1 MSILSGW
8 QLWQRM
14 VLAAALGA
22 VAALG
27 LAPMSL
33 WVATIGGLMAVP
45 ALLLA
50 ASGRREAAWTGW
62 AFATGYFCHALIW
75 IVEPFMVDAARH
87 GWMAPFALLLMSGGL
102 ALFWAAAF
110 ALAAM
115 PWRGPERRVLLLVL
129 TLGLAEMARGY
140 VFTGF
145 PWAGLAQIWVDTDV
159 ALLLAWTGPNGLGF
173 ATLAAALIPGVGLA
187 RGLGGRALLLRCLPP
202 LALGLAALA
211 ADAARLSVESSG
223 KVVRLVQ
230 PNAPQH
236 QKWDPDWYPVFQE
249 RQIRSTAA
257 GTPPD
262 LVVWP
267 ESALPYWLDEARPV
281 LERIASAARGAPV
294 LLGANRADGPRIYN
308 SLAMIGAGGQVEA
321 TYDKHHLVPFGE
333 YVPMGDVLERFGI
346 SGFAARSGGG
356 FSAGPGPEVLPIPGI
371 GAALPLICYEAVF
384 PRYARSPAERP
395 RLLVQV
401 TNDAWFGTWA
411 GPYQHLA
418 QARMRAIEQ
427 GLPMVRVANT
437 GISAMIDPHGRITA
451 ALPLGRDGYLD
462 VELPQ
467 TLPQTVYG
475 RTGDVPLLL
484 AMLVLLAG
492 AARIQGRGMSPNSD

>member
-14 VLAAALGA
+14 MLAAALGA

-62 AFATGYFCHALIW
+62 AFATGYFGHALTW

-187 RGLGGRALLLRCLPP
+187 QGLGGRALLLRCLPP

-281 LERIASAARGAPV
+281 LERIAAAARGAPV
-294 LLGANRADGPRIYN
+294 LLGANRADGPRVYN
-308 SLAMIGAGGQVEA
+308 SLAMIGAGGQVEV

-384 PRYARSPAERP
+384 PRYARSPAGRP

-451 ALPLGRDGYLD
+451 ALPLGHDGYLD

-492 AARIQGRGMSPNSD
+492 AARIQGRCMSPNSD